1 MKNEAMKTKLKVMLY
16 LKKKKE
22 GLSPVMGRIQV
33 GKTMSQ
39 FSLKLKADAN
49 LWDTKAGRMIGKST
63 LSQTINREINR
74 VNLII
79 HARYKEL
86 LSIHLEV
93 DAHDLKNATQGIAS
107 FQDTVLD
114 HFRQMKETIAQR
126 VGIDYSEA
134 ALGQYTISYNALESY
149 IQEKLNL
156 NDIPFK
162 SLTFSFIEEYY
173 QYLRVDKKLSIGTS
187 RTYLIYF
194 RKVVINAV
202 NQGILFRDP
211 FYGFEAKK
219 AEVVHKSLT
228 KEELDKFM
236 SVEPSVKQQKRTKD
250 LFLFACFT
258 GISYVDMKNLKYDD
272 IKTAEDGSQWIIS
285 RRQKTKV
292 KYQVRLLDIPLAII
306 DKYRGQRT
314 DGKVFTVP
322 QKMTVHCGLNAMAK
336 KCGITKKMGIHQS
349 RHTFASLITLSEGV
363 PIETVS
369 RMLGHEHI
377 STTQRYAELSLD
389 KIAED
394 MKSLSN
400 RIADKFTFVT
410 S

>member
-1 MKNEAMKTKLKVMLY
+1 MKSKLKVLFYLKKNKTKL
-16 LKKKKE
+16 E
-22 GLSPVMGRIQV
+22 ELSPVMGRIQV
-33 GKTMSQ
+33 GKSMSQ
-39 FSLKLKADAN
+39 FSLKLKTDAN
-49 LWDTKAGRMIGKST
+49 LWDTKAGRMIGKSA

-79 HARYKEL
+79 HTRYKEL
-86 LSIHLEV
+86 LTINSEV
-93 DAHDLKNATQGIAS
+93 DAHGLKNAMQGIAS
-107 FQDTVLD
+107 SQDTVLE
-114 HFRQMKETIAQR
+114 HFRQLKETIAQR

-134 ALGQYTISYNALESY
+134 ALGQYIISYNALERY
-149 IQEKLNL
+149 IQEKLKL
-156 NDIPFK
+156 SDIPFK
-162 SLTFSFIEEYY
+162 SLTHSFIEEYY
-173 QYLRVDKKLSIGTS
+173 QHLRVDRKLSIGTS
-187 RTYLIYF
+187 GSYLIYF
-194 RKVVINAV
+194 RKVVRNVV

-211 FYGFEAKK
+211 FNGFESET

-228 KEELDKFM
+228 KEELDKFIL
-236 SVEPSVKQQKRTKD
+236 VEPSVKQQKRTKD

-285 RRQKTKV
+285 KRQKTKV

-306 DKYRGQRT
+306 EKYRGHRT

-322 QKMTVHCGLNAMAK
+322 PRMTVHAGLNAMAK
-336 KCGITKKMGIHQS
+336 KCGITKKLSVHQS

-377 STTQRYAELSLD
+377 TTTQGYAELSLD

-394 MKSLSN
+394 MKTLSS
-400 RIADKFTFVT
+400 RIESKFTFVT
-410 S
+410 HI